1 MQPIELLARLPL
13 AEAVLL
19 LLRQCLP
26 DDRLNAIYQQH
37 RGRCYEKQLSF
48 AQMVQLLGDALCQY
62 SGSGRSSYEH
72 AAESEPLPASVQAM
86 YAKLRRMPLAVSEA
100 LVAES
105 SVPLLQ
111 LYPQVAQRE
120 LPACVQN
127 FDVLIV
133 DGKAIK
139 RVAKRLKV
147 TRGRAGGVLGG
158 RALVCLSM
166 RRGLALVMASHADG
180 EINDVRLVSELLPQ
194 LRQHRD
200 GLPVLWVIDRGFC
213 DLTQPAL
220 FGAGGDHFLVR
231 QHSKLKF
238 RPDEQRAAQ
247 CGQDAEGRT
256 WEQDWGWIGGPED
269 PRRRYVRRIR
279 LLRPGQEEVAVLTD
293 LLDETECPAQALLEL
308 YRERWGIEQV
318 FQQVTEVFGL
328 QGLIG
333 SSPEASVFQLA
344 FCLVL
349 YNLIQVLRG
358 YVTAGH
364 ERTCEQVSVEKLFE
378 DVRREL
384 IAWSVLGSVAEAAT
398 KFAKPLSLEQAR
410 RRLHERVGGLWRDR
424 WKKAP
429 KQKRRPRPPRQGKAQ
444 QHTSVFRLLQ
454 QHRPKK
460 KQPEK

>member
-62 SGSGRSSYEH
+62 SGRGRSSYEH

-86 YAKLRRMPLAVSEA
+86 YAKLRRKPLAVSEA

-194 LRQHRD
+194 LR
-200 GLPVLWVIDRGFC
+200 
-213 DLTQPAL
+213 
-220 FGAGGDHFLVR
+220 
-231 QHSKLKF
+231 
-238 RPDEQRAAQ
+238 
-247 CGQDAEGRT
+247 
-256 WEQDWGWIGGPED
+256 
-269 PRRRYVRRIR
+269 
-279 LLRPGQEEVAVLTD
+279 
-293 LLDETECPAQALLEL
+293 
-308 YRERWGIEQV
+308 
-318 FQQVTEVFGL
+318 
-328 QGLIG
+328 
-333 SSPEASVFQLA
+333 
-344 FCLVL
+344 
-349 YNLIQVLRG
+349 
-358 YVTAGH
+358 
-364 ERTCEQVSVEKLFE
+364 
-378 DVRREL
+378 
-384 IAWSVLGSVAEAAT
+384 
-398 KFAKPLSLEQAR
+398 
-410 RRLHERVGGLWRDR
+410 
-424 WKKAP
+424 
-429 KQKRRPRPPRQGKAQ
+429 
-444 QHTSVFRLLQ
+444 
-454 QHRPKK
+454 
-460 KQPEK
+460 